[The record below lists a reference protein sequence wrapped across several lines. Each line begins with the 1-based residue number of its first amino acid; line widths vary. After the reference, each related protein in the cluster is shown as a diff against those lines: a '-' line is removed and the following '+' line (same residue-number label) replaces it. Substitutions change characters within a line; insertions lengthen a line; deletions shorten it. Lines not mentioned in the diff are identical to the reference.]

1 MNQGTDNQLM
11 KGVGPHNSR
20 YLRGLSVLGGGLAVV
35 GVVMISLYDYDHRV
49 NEMLNYQRWL
59 FKRVDNFLGVSEKDL
74 KDAGYVQK
82 YPAPKKYGIKKV

>member
-1 MNQGTDNQLM
+1 
-11 KGVGPHNSR
+11 
-20 YLRGLSVLGGGLAVV
+20 
-35 GVVMISLYDYDHRV
+35 
-49 NEMLNYQRWL
+49 MLNYQRWL